1 MGDDADD
8 RLAAA
13 ALGPELSRAL
23 DALPAA
29 TREAVLLRVV
39 EQLDYADIA
48 ARLGCSAQN
57 ARLKVSRGL
66 RALRREHRG
75 NPILPTTEGELS

>member
-1 MGDDADD
+1 M
-8 RLAAA
+8 
-13 ALGPELSRAL
+13 
-23 DALPAA
+23 
-29 TREAVLLRVV
+29 V
-39 EQLDYADIA
+39 EQLDYAEIA
-48 ARLGCSAQN
+48 ARLGCSVQA